1 MAKRPQCASEESI
14 KADLRALTERTRQL
28 RQELQEMLGGS
39 AKESGTGTVHV
50 PSWVQDRRTEVV
62 TPPSDRRK
70 TPKREG

>member
-39 AKESGTGTVHV
+39 AKESVTVHV

-62 TPPSDRRK
+62 TPRSDRRK